1 MCWTESKTC
10 VCYQQSYIT
19 VDCLVLPPNV
29 WLLWTYLGAV
39 SRTVA
44 VRFLRWYRN
53 TKKSVQVGKYKM
65 TSSVYP
71 ISSLL
76 SILAVVRL
84 RNGPSVSSWIA
95 FQANPI
101 MAKAHLTRKSALY
114 SCLPSEP
121 VRTHFSIYSLV
132 YCTLNFLLHLTFT
145 SPCLRRQALLFSF
158 SLLVILDCMHFLV
171 SSLVVQDI

>member
-1 MCWTESKTC
+1 
-10 VCYQQSYIT
+10 
-19 VDCLVLPPNV
+19 
-29 WLLWTYLGAV
+29 
-39 SRTVA
+39 
-44 VRFLRWYRN
+44 
-53 TKKSVQVGKYKM
+53 M

-121 VRTHFSIYSLV
+121 VRTHFSIYSLF

-145 SPCLRRQALLFSF
+145 SPCLRRQAFLFPF
-158 SLLVILDCMHFLV
+158 SLLVILDGMHFLV
-171 SSLVVQDI
+171 SSLVVSRHLNKTRNILKITKGNTAGLKRYWKCSSCVCMVVRALYF